1 MTKETETTKDP
12 REGNGF
18 YPSFH
23 ALWHLKALGIFDG
36 SSDTFKSAA
45 WDAASAAGDKSAV
58 RIVIMDTTIDWEH
71 PNLQGVIDTA
81 QMRDFS
87 GINVGE
93 AIDPKTG
100 PTIYGA
106 HGTAVAGL
114 IGARP
119 AKVQLQLRERKG
131 LSPITAIMTDVN
143 SETRVVDLPYAG
155 INPFCTIIPVSL
167 TASPDPEMVLAALDY
182 IKKLDP
188 KPQIIVVAAAWD
200 DTVRAKKNEQ
210 SFDKGE
216 KKWSDV
222 KKVLV
227 EICKS
232 QLVLCAAGNSGAD
245 EMAYPASLAETTPGL
260 IAVTACDTNGKPLMY
275 AYRPQSEQ
283 TSRPQPK
290 QTRIIATLS
299 TQGTRYDSKK
309 TFLDPW
315 AEVDPYLEKPPG
327 DPEFPKQRI
336 ISLDP
341 RGRRG
346 YNPSIYRH
354 DPPTKGPHL
363 EIASLYAEFSGTSAA
378 TAIAAGL
385 ISLAMQAKGKP
396 DVTGPDLSKL
406 PGAESL
412 FDLSAA
418 SKLF

>member
-1 MTKETETTKDP
+1 MTKKTETTKNP
-12 REGNGF
+12 LKGTGF

-23 ALWHLKALGIFDG
+23 ALWHLKALGVTDG
-36 SSDTFKSAA
+36 DSGQFSSTP
-45 WDAASAAGDKSAV
+45 WMGEEHNSAV
-58 RIVIMDTTIDWEH
+58 RIVIMDTTVDWEH
-71 PNLQGVIDTA
+71 PNLQGVIDTE

-87 GINVGE
+87 GSNDGE
-93 AIDPKTG
+93 KVNTKTG

-119 AKVQLQLRERKG
+119 AAAVKLQLPNRAG
-131 LSPITAIMTDVN
+131 LSAINAHSVSTK
-143 SETRVVDLPYAG
+143 SETREINLPYVG

-182 IKKLDP
+182 INKLDP

-200 DTVRAKKNEQ
+200 DTVRAKMNKQ
-210 SFDKGE
+210 SFDKDE

-222 KKVLV
+222 TTVLS

-232 QLVLCAAGNSGAD
+232 HLVLCAAGNSGAD
-245 EMAYPASLAETTPGL
+245 EMAYPASLAETTPGM
-260 IAVTACDTNGKPLMY
+260 IAVTACDTDGIPLTY
-275 AYRPQSEQ
+275 AYRPQPEQ
-283 TSRPQPK
+283 K
-290 QTRIIATLS
+290 KIIATLS
-299 TQGTRYDSKK
+299 TQGTRYDNIS

-315 AEVDPYLEKPPG
+315 AEVDPYLEKPS
-327 DPEFPKQRI
+327 DNSKFPIQRI

-346 YNPSIYRH
+346 YNPSIYRY
-354 DPPTKGPHL
+354 DPPTNGPHL

-385 ISLAMQAKGKP
+385 ISLAMQKKGK
-396 DVTGPDLSKL
+396 GPDLEKL
-406 PGAESL
+406 SWAGKLFDWSEASSL
-412 FDLSAA
+412 F
-418 SKLF
+418 